1 MRRTVRLLSG
11 LALLASTR
19 LPAQERDS
27 VPRPTSHVASQSRA
41 TGSVGRATVHWGKWL
56 ATGSAVAFT
65 VMGAHEHS
73 RSNGEFSQLLT
84 LCRANN
90 DDCLLG
96 SDRTYVNPAAE
107 QLYQASI
114 HFDRRAR
121 LRLLAGQAT
130 LLVAAGLFIADV
142 TRHPGGPVNKPFAP
156 LEVSGDVRTGGA
168 RVGVRVT
175 F

>member
-1 MRRTVRLLSG
+1 MRRTACLLSG
-11 LALLASTR
+11 FALLTAMCLS
-19 LPAQERDS
+19 AQARDS
-27 VPRPTSHVASQSRA
+27 VPRPTFHVASRSRG
-41 TGSVGRATVHWGKWL
+41 TGNVGRATVHWGKWL
-56 ATGSAVAFT
+56 AAGSAVAFS

-96 SDRTYVNPAAE
+96 TDGTYLNPAAE
-107 QLYQASI
+107 QLYQTSI

-130 LLVAAGLFIADV
+130 LLVAAGLFIADL
-142 TRHPGGPVNKPFAP
+142 THQASGPENKPFAP
-156 LEVSGDVRTGGA
+156 LNVGLDRRTGGA
-168 RVGVRVT
+168 LVGVRLT

>member
-1 MRRTVRLLSG
+1 MRRTACLLSG
-11 LALLASTR
+11 FALLTAMCLS
-19 LPAQERDS
+19 AQARDS
-27 VPRPTSHVASQSRA
+27 LPRPTFHVASRSRG
-41 TGSVGRATVHWGKWL
+41 TGNVGRATVHWGKWL
-56 ATGSAVAFT
+56 AAGSAVAFS

-96 SDRTYVNPAAE
+96 TDGTYLNPAAE
-107 QLYQASI
+107 QLYQTSI
-114 HFDRRAR
+114 HFEGRAR

-130 LLVAAGLFIADV
+130 LLVAAGLFIADL
-142 TRHPGGPVNKPFAP
+142 THQASGPENKPFAP
-156 LEVSGDVRTGGA
+156 LKLAVDERTGGA
-168 RVGVRVT
+168 LVGVRVT

>member
-1 MRRTVRLLSG
+1 MRRTACLLSG
-11 LALLASTR
+11 FALLTAMCMS
-19 LPAQERDS
+19 AQARDS
-27 VPRPTSHVASQSRA
+27 LPRPTFHVASRSRG
-41 TGSVGRATVHWGKWL
+41 TGNVGRATVHWGKWL
-56 ATGSAVAFT
+56 AAGSAVAFS

-96 SDRTYVNPAAE
+96 TDGTYLNPAAE
-107 QLYQASI
+107 QLYQTSI

-130 LLVAAGLFIADV
+130 LLVAAGLFIADL
-142 TRHPGGPVNKPFAP
+142 THQASGPENKPFAP
-156 LEVSGDVRTGGA
+156 LKVGLDRRTGGA
-168 RVGVRVT
+168 LVGVRLTV
-175 F
+175 

>member
-1 MRRTVRLLSG
+1 MRRTACLLSG
-11 LALLASTR
+11 FALLTAMCLS
-19 LPAQERDS
+19 AQARDS
-27 VPRPTSHVASQSRA
+27 LPRPTFHVASRSRG
-41 TGSVGRATVHWGKWL
+41 TGNVGRATVHWGKWL
-56 ATGSAVAFT
+56 AAGSAVAFS

-96 SDRTYVNPAAE
+96 TDGTYLNPAAE
-107 QLYQASI
+107 QLYQTSI

-130 LLVAAGLFIADV
+130 LLVAAGLFIADL
-142 TRHPGGPVNKPFAP
+142 THQASGPENKPFAP
-156 LEVSGDVRTGGA
+156 LKVGLDRRTGGA
-168 RVGVRVT
+168 LVGVRLT

>member
-1 MRRTVRLLSG
+1 MRRTACLLSG
-11 LALLASTR
+11 FALLTAMCMS
-19 LPAQERDS
+19 AQARDS
-27 VPRPTSHVASQSRA
+27 LPRPTFHVASRSRG
-41 TGSVGRATVHWGKWL
+41 TGNVGRATVHWGKWL
-56 ATGSAVAFT
+56 AAGSAVAFS

-96 SDRTYVNPAAE
+96 TDGTYLNPAAE
-107 QLYQASI
+107 QLYQTSI

-130 LLVAAGLFIADV
+130 LLVAAGLFIADL
-142 TRHPGGPVNKPFAP
+142 THQASGPENKPFAP
-156 LEVSGDVRTGGA
+156 LKVGLDRRTGGA
-168 RVGVRVT
+168 LVGVRLT

>member
-41 TGSVGRATVHWGKWL
+41 TGSVGRATVHWGKW
-56 ATGSAVAFT
+56 
-65 VMGAHEHS
+65 HS

-96 SDRTYVNPAAE
+96 SDGTYVNPAAE

-156 LEVSGDVRTGGA
+156 LKVTVDERTGGA
-168 RVGVRVT
+168 LVGVRVH

>member
-1 MRRTVRLLSG
+1 M
-11 LALLASTR
+11 
-19 LPAQERDS
+19 
-27 VPRPTSHVASQSRA
+27 
-41 TGSVGRATVHWGKWL
+41 GRATVHWGKWL
-56 ATGSAVAFT
+56 AAGSAVAFS

-96 SDRTYVNPAAE
+96 TDGTYLNPAAE
-107 QLYQASI
+107 QLYQTSI

-130 LLVAAGLFIADV
+130 LLVAAGLFIADL
-142 TRHPGGPVNKPFAP
+142 THQASGPENKPFAP
-156 LEVSGDVRTGGA
+156 LKVGLDRRTGGA
-168 RVGVRVT
+168 LVGVRLT

>member
-1 MRRTVRLLSG
+1 M
-11 LALLASTR
+11 
-19 LPAQERDS
+19 
-27 VPRPTSHVASQSRA
+27 
-41 TGSVGRATVHWGKWL
+41 GRATVHWGKWL
-56 ATGSAVAFT
+56 AAGSAVAFT

-73 RSNGEFSQLLT
+73 RSNREFSQLLT

-90 DDCLLG
+90 NDCLLG
-96 SDRTYVNPAAE
+96 TDGTYLNPAAE
-107 QLYQASI
+107 QLYQVSL

-121 LRLLAGQAT
+121 VRLLAGQAT

>member
-1 MRRTVRLLSG
+1 MRRTACLLSG
-11 LALLASTR
+11 FALLTAMCLS
-19 LPAQERDS
+19 AQARDS
-27 VPRPTSHVASQSRA
+27 VPRPTFHVASRSRG
-41 TGSVGRATVHWGKWL
+41 TGNVGRATVHWGKWL
-56 ATGSAVAFT
+56 AAGSAVAFS

-96 SDRTYVNPAAE
+96 TDGTYLNPAAE
-107 QLYQASI
+107 QLYQTSI
-114 HFDRRAR
+114 HFEGRAR

-130 LLVAAGLFIADV
+130 LLVAAGLFIADL
-142 TRHPGGPVNKPFAP
+142 THQASGPENKPFAP
-156 LEVSGDVRTGGA
+156 LKVGLDRRTGGA
-168 RVGVRVT
+168 LVGVRLT